1 VGPGGCWLQP
11 WRFGNEEKRDSATIF
26 SVEERER
33 ERERDFFNL
42 VYLKRR
48 RERGKNKEKKMRQG
62 LLTCQFIV
70 AIRLYQGLRLKLLH
84 GISILV
90 NNRKLET

>member
-1 VGPGGCWLQP
+1 MKKKGIQLQ
-11 WRFGNEEKRDSATIF
+11 FF
-26 SVEERER
+26 LVEERER
-33 ERERDFFNL
+33 ERFFFFFFFFNL

-62 LLTCQFIV
+62 SLTCQFIV
-70 AIRLYQGLRLKLLH
+70 AIRLYQGLRLELLH

-90 NNRKLET
+90 NKRKLET